1 VSPHLALIAIYSI
14 VVVGFGLWTSR
25 YVRGSS
31 EFFVAGRSLGP
42 GLILSSMLAAN
53 IGAGATVNAAGL
65 AYRDGLSAWWWSG
78 SAGLASFVLAFWVGP
93 RIWALAKEHGF
104 YTTGDFLEH
113 RYGSAVRGI
122 VSVLVT
128 FGCLWILAAQ
138 LMAGAAILNV
148 LTGAPRWLGSLIG
161 GGIMTVYFAAGG
173 LLGTS
178 LVNSFQLVVMLGG
191 FAVALPVVLGHVGGL
206 EAFASPS
213 LPSTFNDF
221 TYSAGPGSGW
231 TFLALTGPAFVI
243 SPGLIQKSY
252 GAASARAL
260 KIGVGLNAVGLLLF
274 AFVPVL
280 LGMAGRVALPPQASP
295 DLVLP
300 SVLQLLLPTWLGA
313 LALAA
318 VFSTE
323 VDTSD
328 AILFMI
334 STSMSKDIYK
344 RYLKPEASDADLL
357 RVARISAVVGGT
369 LGVVLS
375 IYLSAIV
382 QAMTVFYSLLGVS
395 LFVPVLGGLYSK
407 RAGST
412 EALGSIAAGVL
423 TLLVVRFGVAG
434 RAPWLDPTL
443 TGLAAAALV
452 YFVILIARG
461 RGASDPPRRT

>member
-1 VSPHLALIAIYSI
+1 VNPHVALIAVYSLA
-14 VVVGFGLWTSR
+14 VVAFGLWTSR
-25 YVRGSS
+25 LVRSS
-31 EFFVAGRSLGP
+31 SDFFVAGRSLGP

-78 SAGLASFVLAFWVGP
+78 SAGLASLVLAFWVGP

-113 RYGSAVRGI
+113 RYGPAVRGLI
-122 VSVLVT
+122 SVLVT

-161 GGIMTVYFAAGG
+161 GAIMTVYFAAGG
-173 LLGTS
+173 LLGS
-178 LVNSFQLVVMLGG
+178 ALVNTMQLAVMLVG
-191 FAVALPVVLGHVGGL
+191 FAFALPFALGHVGGL
-206 EAFASPS
+206 EAFTSAA
-213 LPSTFNDF
+213 LPSTFTDI

-260 KIGVGLNAVGLLLF
+260 RIGVGLNAVGLLLF

-280 LGMAGRVALPPQASP
+280 LGMAGRVALPPGTPQ

-300 SVLQLLLPTWLGA
+300 SVLEQLLPTWLGA

-344 RYLKPEASDADLL
+344 RHINPDASDADLL
-357 RVARISAVVGGT
+357 RVARIAAVCGGV
-369 LGVVLS
+369 LGVLLS
-375 IYLSAIV
+375 VYLSAIV

-395 LFVPVLGGLYSK
+395 LFVPVLGGLYSR
-407 RAGST
+407 RAGSA
-412 EALGSIAAGVL
+412 EALGSIAAGVT
-423 TLLVVRFGVAG
+423 TLLVVRFWAAG
-434 RAPWLDPTL
+434 RVPWLDPTL
-443 TGLAAAALV
+443 TGLVAAALAFCAILTV
-452 YFVILIARG
+452 RRDKAFVG
-461 RGASDPPRRT
+461 S

>member
-1 VSPHLALIAIYSI
+1 MSPHLVLIAAYSVAI
-14 VVVGFGLWTSR
+14 VGFGLWTSR
-25 YVRGSS
+25 MVRGSS
-31 EFFVAGRSLGP
+31 DFFVAGRSLGP

-65 AYRDGLSAWWWSG
+65 GYRDGLSAWWWSG

-93 RIWALAKEHGF
+93 RLWALAKTHGF

-113 RYGSAVRGI
+113 RYGPTVRGI
-122 VSVLVT
+122 SSVLVT

-148 LTGAPRWLGSLIG
+148 ITGAPRWLGSLIG

-173 LLGTS
+173 LLGTAW
-178 LVNSFQLVVMLGG
+178 VNSFQLVVMLVG
-191 FAVALPVVLGHVGGL
+191 FAAALPIALDNAGGL
-206 EAFASPS
+206 AAFASPD
-213 LPSTFNDF
+213 LPAGFTDL
-221 TYSAGPGSGW
+221 TYSSGPGSGW

-252 GAASARAL
+252 GASSARAL
-260 KIGVGLNAVGLLLF
+260 KIGVGLNAVGLMLF

-280 LGMAGRVALPPQASP
+280 LGMAGRVALPAPASA

-300 SVLQLLLPTWLGA
+300 TVLQLLLPTWLGA

-344 RYLKPEASDADLL
+344 RHLRPEASDAELL
-357 RVARISAVVGGT
+357 RVARAAAVLGGA
-369 LGVVLS
+369 LGVILS

-395 LFVPVLGGLYSK
+395 LFVPVLGGLLSR
-407 RAGST
+407 RAGSA
-412 EALGSIAAGVL
+412 EALGAIAAGVG
-423 TLLVVRFGVAG
+423 TLLVVRFRVAG
-434 RAPWLDPTL
+434 GYAWLDPTL
-443 TGLAAAALV
+443 TGLVAAALV
-452 YFVILIARG
+452 FAAILFVRG
-461 RGASDPPRRT
+461 RER

>member
-1 VSPHLALIAIYSI
+1 VSPHLALIVAYSV

-42 GLILSSMLAAN
+42 GLILSTMLAAN

-78 SAGLASFVLAFWVGP
+78 SAGLASFVLAFSVGP
-93 RIWALAKEHGF
+93 RIWRLAKDHGF

-113 RYGSAVRGI
+113 RYGPWVRGI

-128 FGCLWILAAQ
+128 FGSLWILAAQ

-148 LTGAPRWLGSLIG
+148 LTGAPRWLGSLVG

-178 LVNSFQLVVMLGG
+178 LVNTFQLVVMLGG
-191 FAVALPVVLGHVGGL
+191 FAVALPYVIGHVGGL
-206 EAFASPS
+206 GAFAVAS
-213 LPSTFNDF
+213 LPATYDDI
-221 TYSAGPGSGW
+221 TYSTGPGSGW
-231 TFLALTGPAFVI
+231 TFLALTGPAFII

-260 KIGVGLNAVGLLLF
+260 KIGIGLNAVGLMLF

-300 SVLQLLLPTWLGA
+300 AVLQQLLPTWLGA

-334 STSMSKDIYK
+334 STSMSKDIFK
-344 RYLKPEASDADLL
+344 RYLKPDASDAELL
-357 RVARISAVVGGT
+357 RVARLSAVLGGT
-369 LGVVLS
+369 LGVLLS

-382 QAMTVFYSLLGVS
+382 QAMTVFYSLLGVC
-395 LFVPVLGGLYSK
+395 LFVPVLGGLYSR
-407 RAGST
+407 RAGQA
-412 EALGSIAAGVL
+412 EALGSIVAGVL

-434 RAPWLDPTL
+434 RYSWLDPTL
-443 TGLAAAALV
+443 TGLVAAALV
-452 YFVILIARG
+452 YFAMLLVRRPAAR
-461 RGASDPPRRT
+461 RL